1 MPIYEY
7 VCNACGHEFEEW
19 QKISDAPV
27 SKCPT
32 CGKRKVE
39 RLVSLS
45 AFHLKGTGWYVT
57 DYAKKDRGSFES
69 KAPKSGGSTDKS
81 DSKSETKS
89 EAKTENK
96 SESKTETKS
105 ESKTENKSLNKSEK
119 SS

>member
-27 SKCPT
+27 RTCPT

-57 DYAKKDRGSFES
+57 DYAGKKAGSEPARKEKAEEKGEKKES
-69 KAPKSGGSTDKS
+69 QGEKTAKPASKPSKS
-81 DSKSETKS
+81 DE
-89 EAKTENK
+89 
-96 SESKTETKS
+96 
-105 ESKTENKSLNKSEK
+105 
-119 SS
+119 

>member
-27 SKCPT
+27 NRCPS

-45 AFHLKGTGWYVT
+45 SFHLKGTGWYVT
-57 DYAKKDRGSFES
+57 DYANRNHGNRDAKPS
-69 KAPKSGGSTDKS
+69 KNS
-81 DSKSETKS
+81 DSKKGEKTEKSESPEPKKKESETKAAAS
-89 EAKTENK
+89 K
-96 SESKTETKS
+96 SDE
-105 ESKTENKSLNKSEK
+105 
-119 SS
+119 

>member
-27 SKCPT
+27 RTCPS

-45 AFHLKGTGWYVT
+45 AFHLKGSGWYVT
-57 DYAKKDRGSFES
+57 DYGGKKRGTEPAR
-69 KAPKSGGSTDKS
+69 KEKEEKGEKKESGGETPKTPKTTSKPSKS
-81 DSKSETKS
+81 DE
-89 EAKTENK
+89 
-96 SESKTETKS
+96 
-105 ESKTENKSLNKSEK
+105 
-119 SS
+119 

>member
-27 SKCPT
+27 QKCPS

-57 DYAKKDRGSFES
+57 DYGKRGSSES
-69 KAPKSGGSTDKS
+69 SGSHGKPAKAESSAGSES
-81 DSKSETKS
+81 RKSES
-89 EAKTENK
+89 SAGAK
-96 SESKTETKS
+96 SESKTS
-105 ESKTENKSLNKSEK
+105 ESKAKD
-119 SS
+119 